1 MSTDAPTENDE
12 DAPRRASGPYTPH
25 VEALL
30 KQKKSKSKL
39 GRKLK
44 SASDNAVVVYSTVG
58 PILQTAINGVP
69 WFGPAASAVVQL
81 LNRAIVS
88 PFAIDSRFR
97 SCLTDKRRDRYIHRT
112 PATSVQKWLR

>member
-1 MSTDAPTENDE
+1 MSTDAPS
-12 DAPRRASGPYTPH
+12 PSVSRRVSGPYTTH

-44 SASDNAVVVYSTVG
+44 SAFDNAVVVYGTIG

-88 PFAIDSRFR
+88 PFAIVSISLLFDR
-97 SCLTDKRRDRYIHRT
+97 STDIYRT
-112 PATSVQKWLR
+112 PATSVRKWAL